1 MNQRQDAPEIAR
13 ASALA
18 ADLRALFGKLKRR
31 LREQTD
37 FKDLTPTQV
46 AVLLRLEREGPT
58 TVSALARAEGMR
70 SQSMGSTVAPLQA
83 AGLVGGEP
91 DPNDGRQTILS
102 LTEACRKWIGE
113 GRAARNDWLTR
124 NIETKLSPEE
134 QQVLAKGV
142 ELLRRLADD

>member
-1 MNQRQDAPEIAR
+1 MNQRHSAPEIAR

-37 FKDLTPTQV
+37 SKDLTPSQV
-46 AVLLRLEREGPT
+46 SVLLRLEREGPT

-113 GRAARNDWLTR
+113 GRAARHDWLTR
-124 NIETKLSPEE
+124 NIEAKLSPEE
-134 QQVLAKGV
+134 QEALAKGV
-142 ELLRRLADD
+142 ELLKRLAAD